1 MRAWCAHGTTSS
13 LSFVRRLL
21 KLLVGSM
28 PECGAMPERSVRF
41 TQQFFDRLDDLFP
54 DERGADGS
62 PSATDFLLYELPR
75 IRDLLAADFERNTL
89 PADEPP
95 VRLYIGSGT
104 LVGYIALYAVVAD
117 DGAVE
122 VIWLLVG

>member
-1 MRAWCAHGTTSS
+1 
-13 LSFVRRLL
+13 
-21 KLLVGSM
+21 
-28 PECGAMPERSVRF
+28 MPERQVRF
-41 TQQFFDRLDDLFP
+41 THTFFERLDDSLP

-75 IRDLLAADFERNTL
+75 IRDLLAADFEGNTL

-95 VRLYIGSGT
+95 VRVFVGAGA
-104 LVGYIALYAVVAD
+104 LVESVALYAIVAP

-122 VIWLLVG
+122 VIWLLVDR